1 MESDDVDL
9 DDEDVVNAQP
19 NGANGQSAVATE
31 HDDMDVDGH
40 DMSLAEDSL
49 QPAPSTSQPPTTPSH
64 PGAAP
69 AHMLGPAT
77 PTPAPRPPKQKLKI
91 THDKFVKIQSMVV
104 LHLAQ
109 VERETNTGLDREAL
123 VDWYLEALEG
133 EFESAEDIDYEQKVF
148 EKVLKR
154 LVAVSPVLVA
164 LRFDGCSCVLRHRIT
179 IYWKSV

>member
-9 DDEDVVNAQP
+9 DDEEVVNVQP
-19 NGANGQSAVATE
+19 NGTNGQSAAQTD
-31 HDDMDVDGH
+31 HDDMDVDGQ
-40 DMSLAEDSL
+40 DLSLAEDSL
-49 QPAPSTSQPPTTPSH
+49 LPAASTSQPPTTPSR
-64 PGAAP
+64 PSAAP
-69 AHMLGPAT
+69 AQMLGPAT

-109 VERETNTGLDREAL
+109 VERETNTGLDRDAL

-133 EFESAEDIDYEQKVF
+133 DISTPEELEYEERVF

-154 LVAVSPVLVA
+154 LVAVSSILDSGPLPRS
-164 LRFDGCSCVLRHRIT
+164 LNRNSLSRTT
-179 IYWKSV
+179 IF